1 MADPLKQGS
10 KGADVLAW
18 QTFLLQR
25 KIFNGTPE
33 GTYGSFTAKATSA
46 FQKQEK
52 LPETGIVDEATLKSA
67 RKYGFELPSLKS
79 VSKPTPKPAPPTL
92 TKKDVDDV
100 ALQLGVSPASVRAVC
115 LVESSGGGFLPDGRA
130 KIRFEGHIFWKELL
144 RRSIPPEPIA
154 LKNPTLCF
162 KDYTRQHYRDPAGEW
177 ERLISARAIS
187 LDAANASASWGMFQI
202 MGFNF
207 LQSGYP
213 SVGEY
218 IADMARS
225 ERQQLI
231 AFSKFISAQGLVE
244 FLKKQNWLEF
254 AKKYNGPRY
263 IENKYDTKLASFYAK
278 AIEEGYKA

>member
-25 KIFNGTPE
+25 KLFNGTPE
-33 GTYGSFTAKATSA
+33 GTYGGFTAKATSA

-79 VSKPTPKPAPPTL
+79 VTKPPAKAIPPAL

-100 ALQLGVSPASVRAVC
+100 AQLLGVSSAAVRAVC
-115 LVESSGGGFLPDGRA
+115 LVESSGGGFLPDGRV
-130 KIRFEGHIFWKELL
+130 KIRFEGHIFWKELV
-144 RRSIPPEPIA
+144 RRSIAPEPIA

-162 KDYTRQHYRDPAGEW
+162 KEYTRQFYRDPAGEW
-177 ERLISARAIS
+177 ERLLSARAIN

-207 LQSGYP
+207 QQSGYA

-218 IADMARS
+218 IADMVRG

-231 AFSKFISAQGLVE
+231 AFSKFIKAQGLID
-244 FLKKQNWLEF
+244 FMKNQNWLEF

-263 IENKYDTKLASFYAK
+263 IENKYDTKLATFYTK